1 MGGRRCAHPG
11 CGRFV
16 GREAIWCG
24 QHGDVARRDVRGL
37 GDWAGWAA
45 RPQCAAGDGDDAGI
59 GAALK
64 RAAADPGLDDE
75 IGAVRVTLRRLLRD
89 DADPLKVALAVA
101 RLAAVAVQA
110 VKTRQTLAEAGANP
124 LQEVVERAAA
134 LADGAA
140 AGGEGSGDARRA
152 GGAGSAGG
160 CGAGVDLRGGDAAD
174 GGRAGG

>member
-1 MGGRRCAHPG
+1 MA
-11 CGRFV
+11 
-16 GREAIWCG
+16 
-24 QHGDVARRDVRGL
+24 
-37 GDWAGWAA
+37 DWAPRSRG
-45 RPQCAAGDGDDAGI
+45 AAGDGDDAGI

-89 DADPLKVALAVA
+89 DDADPLKAALAVA

-110 VKTRQTLAEAGANP
+110 VKTRQTLVDGGANP

-140 AGGEGSGDARRA
+140 ASGKGSGDAGRA
-152 GGAGSAGG
+152 GGAGSAGSA
-160 CGAGVDLRGGDAAD
+160 GADVDLRGGDAAD
-174 GGRAGG
+174 GGRAAG